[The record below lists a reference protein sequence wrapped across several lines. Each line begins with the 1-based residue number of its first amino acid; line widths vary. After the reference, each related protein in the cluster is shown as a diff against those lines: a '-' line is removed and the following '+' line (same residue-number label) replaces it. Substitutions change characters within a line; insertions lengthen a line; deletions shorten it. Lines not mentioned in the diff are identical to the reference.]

1 MTAALRLLAYGV
13 SGDFMDEYLRIA
25 ENISTQCLQ
34 YFVKSVISIYSE
46 KYLRLP
52 DNNDI
57 VRLLEVNARRG
68 FSGMLGSIDCIH
80 WKWKNCPREWA
91 GMFSSHIH
99 EPTIILKVVA
109 SYGLWIWHTF
119 FGLPGS
125 LNDINVLEHSFVFTE
140 LARGRAPTVN
150 YSINGNDY
158 CLFLCWL
165 HSVGQNHH
173 HVILL
178 ISQGCRISSKSSN
191 IQSLFL

>member
-13 SGDFMDEYLRIA
+13 SSDFMDEYLRIA
-25 ENISTQCLQ
+25 ENTATQCLQ

-80 WKWKNCPREWA
+80 WKLKNCPREWA
-91 GMFSSHIH
+91 GMFSGHIH

-109 SYGLWIWHTF
+109 SYDFWIWHTF

-125 LNDINVLEHSFVFTE
+125 LNDINVLEHSSIFTE
-140 LARGRAPTVN
+140 LAGGCAPLVN

-158 CLFLCWL
+158 C
-165 HSVGQNHH
+165 
-173 HVILL
+173 
-178 ISQGCRISSKSSN
+178 
-191 IQSLFL
+191 